1 MNLHADENLSRWLRK
16 CGAMVVFAAWALL
29 VLRAQQPES
38 NFTGKATRD
47 AAPQVRPAR
56 IHFEAGARTKWHTHE
71 RGQILLCEEGIARTQ
86 VQGHS
91 VQELHPGETTYVP
104 GGVPHWHGAAP
115 DHAATLFSV
124 DVSNGRTIWLGE
136 VGDKEYPFKTRPLG

>member
-1 MNLHADENLSRWLRK
+1 MNLYATEILSRSLRK
-16 CGAMVVFAAWALL
+16 SGAILVCATAVWL

-38 NFTGKATRD
+38 NFTGKVTRD
-47 AAPQVRPAR
+47 TAPQVRPAR

-86 VQGHS
+86 VQGHP
-91 VQELHPGETTYVP
+91 VKELHPGETTYVP

-124 DVSNGRTIWLGE
+124 DVSNGRTTWLGE
-136 VGDKEYPFKTRPLG
+136 VGDKEYRAKPAR